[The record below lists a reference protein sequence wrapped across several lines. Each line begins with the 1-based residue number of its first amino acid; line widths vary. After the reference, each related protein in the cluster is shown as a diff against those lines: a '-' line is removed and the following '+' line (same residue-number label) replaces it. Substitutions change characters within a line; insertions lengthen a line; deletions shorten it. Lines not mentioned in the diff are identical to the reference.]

1 MTTKDLEKKIE
12 DLQKQIEELENRPVT
27 YIVPYVPYTPYTP
40 YMPYPGIVP
49 CQNGQNS

>member
-12 DLQKQIEELENRPVT
+12 DLQKRIEELENRPVP
-27 YIVPYVPYTPYTP
+27 YFVPYVPYTPYTQ